1 MARMLTNGLNAK
13 LRLSGWFCRP
23 DFSLQA
29 FERIEKGQYSIISS
43 SCVIHS
49 TADKMENLRRRNLR
63 HKFSVTILWLKDV
76 FIEWF
81 YTRRSGSMFSWW
93 LGVLAEFGFILSE
106 ARFTKLKQALRNY
119 FIVLVFYHSDWFR
132 GWVCI
137 CVVPNLI
144 DSTFVMRLVSF
155 RLDECYGYLVT
166 LYWAATNRPLN
177 VMLQFLSPTA

>member
-1 MARMLTNGLNAK
+1 MFL
-13 LRLSGWFCRP
+13 LSG
-23 DFSLQA
+23 
-29 FERIEKGQYSIISS
+29 I
-43 SCVIHS
+43 
-49 TADKMENLRRRNLR
+49 
-63 HKFSVTILWLKDV
+63 
-76 FIEWF
+76 
-81 YTRRSGSMFSWW
+81 YTRRSGSMFSWR

-144 DSTFVMRLVSF
+144 DSTFVMRPVSF

-166 LYWAATNRPLN
+166 LYWAATNRPLY
-177 VMLQFLSPTA
+177 VMLKNFCLPPLNEDLNTMRQHERICLLERDRMVGKLNITETFFMSEKCVIRQFVV